1 MPSALVHNTA
11 GPAATLEQVYAL
23 DLAGVS
29 EKLDVSEE
37 EFLAGVARASTPR
50 TLGQLLEPVAA
61 LASAESPEHR
71 HIYRDACLLVP
82 SASLTDR
89 DDGLAVF
96 EALVVELS
104 RPGIMDHLVV
114 CMPTEPRTATGAIA
128 RIIDRVYESLGIR
141 VDSVAAN
148 DEITMLRGA
157 CQYLHRSPDAFRGS
171 RSDGFLLVRSGRVF
185 DASTLEM
192 MMTAHNDC
200 RDGDSDRLKM
210 VTALVDLDVG
220 GRPLQAP
227 VNAGLYACSYAS
239 LGELEQLF
247 TGENADW
254 CHSIEDA
261 LAFGASSGALAVKS
275 VVASDYCNWKTQP
288 TMVTPSSASRPQRRR
303 KSLGQSLHNGVG
315 YSGFQIE
322 NVVNNDGEASSNN
335 NSSRRRHY
343 HDKEDAT
350 RLGSL
355 ANDALESTPSSS
367 LLAKS
372 KRDLE
377 LGSDADDS
385 VESTLSAPDLE
396 AVLGP
401 HEQTFLLQTSTEEPQ
416 ASGHA
421 ARSSR
426 RSPRRREFILAVPD
440 RKIPPN
446 EPSGSTETSPFTLSR
461 TSPRRRHFL
470 TRLPTA
476 VREIKVEASVNAP
489 QSSPKSAIASSMA
502 ETASVSSLSAS
513 TSALPSAAATVKVF
527 VKKQVPLV
535 GYLILFTAD
544 IAVASQGAALNL
556 LEHVPPLLKLFWRVS
571 GAALAFLPL
580 AVLSLRQHGLPP
592 LSTRRKLEFV
602 VCVVSHTWFNASF
615 LLALS
620 LTSIGHVYI
629 FNNSHSL
636 LIVVLKLMLRQPL
649 STQELM
655 GAAIGFSGGAV
666 TTLDHAKI
674 SPSES
679 AAPSSVR
686 GDLLAFAGAF
696 GGVAYLLTAKRL
708 RAAMDTPVFLCALM
722 VCESLLLLAVLVT
735 FRHELGVQLS
745 PLSSRA
751 GPIGWVWHHPF
762 AEAYMVLVGSVVG
775 TMGFIVAMKYF
786 DPLVVSLGM
795 LTEPVL
801 ATVIGVAVGVA
812 TVPGLPTFV
821 GGAGVLF
828 GCFLVIRAS
837 HRTESHVDVSDAV
850 ARVPGRRHSACLQR
864 LPSASGGASFHTNYG
879 SFP

>member
-1 MPSALVHNTA
+1 MPSALVHDTA
-11 GPAATLEQVYAL
+11 GPAATLEQ
-23 DLAGVS
+23 
-29 EKLDVSEE
+29 LDVSEE
-37 EFLAGVARASTPR
+37 EFLAGVARASAPR
-50 TLGQLLEPVAA
+50 TLGQLLEP
-61 LASAESPEHR
+61 
-71 HIYRDACLLVP
+71 
-82 SASLTDR
+82 
-89 DDGLAVF
+89 
-96 EALVVELS
+96 ALVVELS

-128 RIIDRVYESLGIR
+128 RIIDRVYELLGIR

-171 RSDGFLLVRSGRVF
+171 RSDGFLLARSGRVF

-200 RDGDSDRLKM
+200 RDGDSDSLKM

-288 TMVTPSSASRPQRRR
+288 TMAAPSSASRLQRRR

-322 NVVNNDGEASSNN
+322 NVVNNDGEASRNS
-335 NSSRRRHY
+335 NSSRRRRY

-355 ANDALESTPSSS
+355 ANDALESTPSSP
-367 LLAKS
+367 LLSKS

-416 ASGHA
+416 ANGHA

-446 EPSGSTETSPFTLSR
+446 EPSRSTETSPFTLSR

-489 QSSPKSAIASSMA
+489 QSSPKSAIASSMT

-513 TSALPSAAATVKVF
+513 TSVLPSAAATVKVF

-580 AVLSLRQHGLPP
+580 A
-592 LSTRRKLEFV
+592 
-602 VCVVSHTWFNASF
+602 
-615 LLALS
+615 
-620 LTSIGHVYI
+620 
-629 FNNSHSL
+629 
-636 LIVVLKLMLRQPL
+636 
-649 STQELM
+649 
-655 GAAIGFSGGAV
+655 
-666 TTLDHAKI
+666 I

-751 GPIGWVWHHPF
+751 GPLGWVWHHPF

-850 ARVPGRRHSACLQR
+850 ARVPGRRHSALTRWSSSSETRCASTTSS
-864 LPSASGGASFHTNYG
+864 PSGR
-879 SFP
+879 